1 MFEQVA
7 ADSRANV
14 ISEQEFIKLCDDV
27 YADRH
32 QIYEFNPNVT
42 RREAV
47 MWMLLGCLLSLLSIP
62 VTEQSNLFDNASTD
76 IYTDALRKILQQH
89 SHPPFDPQPHLAE
102 LSKNI
107 EREEA
112 SATG

>member
-7 ADSRANV
+7 AGSGANV
-14 ISEQEFIKLCDDV
+14 ISETEFIKLCDDV
-27 YADRH
+27 YSDRH
-32 QIYEFNPNVT
+32 QIYEFNPSAT

-62 VTEQSNLFDNASTD
+62 VTEQSVLFDSTSTD
-76 IYTDALRKILQQH
+76 VYADALRKILQQH
-89 SHPPFDPQPHLAE
+89 SRPPFDPQPHLAE
-102 LSKNI
+102 LSRKI
-107 EREEA
+107 ESEEA